1 MDRRLRI
8 GELARRTHVT
18 PDVLRAWE
26 RRYGLLEPERSDGG
40 YRLFSSIDEDRVQ
53 AMVRHLEAGV
63 SAAEAAR
70 LVLKG
75 REQPDIESPW
85 LPGLSAELRG
95 ALDRFDE
102 AGTQAILD
110 RLIATLNFEAA
121 ARKVILPYLRE
132 LGERWQRGE
141 VSVAQEHFASI
152 VLRARLLGLARGWD
166 RGIGPRALLACTP
179 GERHEL
185 GLIVFGL
192 LLRQHGWRIT
202 YLGADTPVDTL
213 AAVSEQLSPALV
225 VLIALTPEGL
235 NSLREPLTRLARST
249 RLLLGGAGARDDLAA
264 AVGAELLPD
273 DPVEA
278 AAGVAT
284 EAPGGRR
291 HQRGD
296 RSDDGRE
303 RSTGSGP

>member
-8 GELARRTHVT
+8 GELSRRTHVT

-26 RRYGLLEPERSDGG
+26 RRYGLVQPERSDGG
-40 YRLFSSIDEDRVQ
+40 YRLYSPMDEDRVR

-63 SAAEAAR
+63 PAGEAAR
-70 LVLKG
+70 LVIEG
-75 REQPDIESPW
+75 REQPEVESPW
-85 LPGLSAELRG
+85 LPALSAELRE

-102 AGTQAILD
+102 ARTQDALD
-110 RLIATLNFEAA
+110 KLIATLSFEGA
-121 ARKVILPYLRE
+121 ARDVILPYLRE
-132 LGERWQRGE
+132 LGERWERE
-141 VSVAQEHFASI
+141 EISVAQEHFASI

-166 RGIGPRALLACTP
+166 RGIGPRALLACAP

-192 LLRQHGWRIT
+192 LLRRRGWRIT

-213 AAVSEQLSPALV
+213 TAVAQQLAPAAVVLV
-225 VLIALTPEGL
+225 ALTPDRL
-235 NSLREPLTRLARST
+235 APLREPLTQLARST
-249 RLLLGGAGARDDLAA
+249 RLLLGGAGARDELAA

-278 AAGVAT
+278 ADDLAT
-284 EAPGGRR
+284 E
-291 HQRGD
+291 
-296 RSDDGRE
+296 E
-303 RSTGSGP
+303 RSAAPS